1 MISEKSL
8 NGGETISVG
17 ATTLKF
23 LAANKLEKDFYDRIF
38 QMTSRDSLT
47 EAFSRAFFLE
57 VASSEMARALLYSRP
72 LTFCIMDLDH
82 FKACNDKFGHDAGDF
97 VLKEWIKLIRKN
109 IRATDL
115 LGRLGGEEFGFLLPE
130 QNLVQAGYVI
140 SRLMT
145 KTREH
150 SFVYNSKVIP
160 ITFSA
165 GLATISPEVS
175 NLDMLIKSADQKLYS
190 AKSAGGNCYI
200 S

>member
-1 MISEKSL
+1 
-8 NGGETISVG
+8 
-17 ATTLKF
+17 
-23 LAANKLEKDFYDRIF
+23 
-38 QMTSRDSLT
+38 
-47 EAFSRAFFLE
+47 
-57 VASSEMARALLYSRP
+57 
-72 LTFCIMDLDH
+72 
-82 FKACNDKFGHDAGDF
+82 
-97 VLKEWIKLIRKN
+97 
-109 IRATDL
+109 